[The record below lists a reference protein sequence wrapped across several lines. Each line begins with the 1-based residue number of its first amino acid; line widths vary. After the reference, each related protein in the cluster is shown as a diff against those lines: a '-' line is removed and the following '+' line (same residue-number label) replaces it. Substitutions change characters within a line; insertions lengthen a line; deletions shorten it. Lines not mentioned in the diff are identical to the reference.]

1 MKGDK
6 MTSTKNIT
14 FALLGLSL
22 AGFSATSQA
31 EWNYQLTPYLWAS
44 NMDGTTAVAGQDVD
58 FTAEFS
64 DLVQHL
70 DAGIAANFTAKSETW
85 GYFIDGF
92 FVKLKADELG
102 LKSGIDVA
110 VDQKI
115 VEAGVSYSLSE
126 QFDLIGGGRYQKVDE
141 DFNSPIG
148 SLNGGDSWIDGFI
161 GAVWQPVNTD
171 KWTLKLRGDIGA
183 GDSDSVWQAG
193 IGGGYRFNKT
203 WSILA
208 AYRYLSTD
216 FESSKFKWD
225 VDQSGLG
232 LGVGISW

>member
-1 MKGDK
+1 M
-6 MTSTKNIT
+6 MTSTRNIR
-14 FALLGLSL
+14 FALLGISL
-22 AGFSATSQA
+22 ATFSANTHA
-31 EWNYQLTPYLWAS
+31 EWNYQLTPYLWGAS
-44 NMDGTTAVAGQDVD
+44 LEGTTAVAGTEVD
-58 FTAEFS
+58 FSADFS
-64 DLVQHL
+64 DLVSHL
-70 DAGIAANFTAKSETW
+70 DAGFAANFTAKSDTW
-85 GYFIDGF
+85 GYFIDGN
-92 FVKLKADELG
+92 FVKLSADELG
-102 LKSGIDVA
+102 LLGGIGVE

-115 VEAGVSYSLSE
+115 VEAGVSYRLSD
-126 QFDLIGGGRYQKVDE
+126 QFDIIGGGRYQKVDE
-141 DFNSPIG
+141 DLTLPIVG
-148 SLNGGDSWIDGFI
+148 TLNGGDSWIDGFI

-203 WSILA
+203 WSVLL

-216 FESSKFKWD
+216 FESDKLKWD

>member
-1 MKGDK
+1 MKAHNK
-6 MTSTKNIT
+6 TLIKVCTLPLL
-14 FALLGLSL
+14 AL
-22 AGFSATSQA
+22 AVNAQA
-31 EWNYQLTPYLWAS
+31 EWNYQLTPYIWAA
-44 NMDGTTAVAGQDVD
+44 NMDGTTSVAGQEVD

-64 DLVQHL
+64 DLASHL
-70 DAGIAANFTAKSETW
+70 DAGFGANFTAKSDTW
-85 GYFIDGF
+85 GYFIDGN

-102 LKSGIDVA
+102 VKSGIGVA

-115 VEAGVSYSLSE
+115 VEAGLSYSLSE

-141 DFNSPIG
+141 DLNLPLNQ

-161 GAVWQPVNTD
+161 GAVWHPVNTD
-171 KWTLKLRGDIGA
+171 KWTLKLRADIGA

-203 WSILA
+203 WSILL

-216 FESSKFKWD
+216 YESSKFKWD

-232 LGVGISW
+232 IGLGISW